1 MATQSFINKFLD
13 KNNNKSGIAMATN
26 QEIVSRSWK
35 FDSIFKV
42 LAGIIYGFFF
52 GMLPASFIFN
62 NSITSASNVSIFE
75 ICAIVGLFA
84 IGIFSFIFIFWLFK
98 GEIKRTHPFSYAI
111 VHFVNGFLLSL
122 CILIPT
128 ILAPNS
134 NDDKRYLIFAIG
146 LGVWALLMIVLNFIV
161 LWRYK
166 KEYPLT
172 WSRIAFSS
180 ASFLFLGV
188 TQYFTYLAKTNARDS
203 FVTNQSTFLLIV
215 TLASFIISLLVFVFG
230 VSYIK
235 RYRDILLGER
245 TQFEIYNIIDWES
258 ARVSSIVISAAT
270 IITYSAALLW
280 NEISKLS
287 IAVYLEIIIDL
298 LLVVPYLSIILY
310 VKIKNMKNKNKAFY
324 SSKIFRSIDNG
335 LLLDFFAWII
345 VVKTVLIQGVL
356 LVDNPT
362 NTENFTKSLILIIS
376 FASIALLY
384 GLTTIFS
391 INVPNLKNI
400 ASSLPTIVMSIL
412 LGLFTILF
420 GGYLQKEEAVNV
432 YIYVFLPLF
441 SLIGM
446 SISTI
451 IKILTVAKIYTIN
464 PNANKEIDEEEE
476 FIANKYLYKTQS
488 GGTIDLEKT
497 TEANYSSVQ
506 QPVQQENNN
515 DSKTEV
521 DQSSGSLN

>member
-111 VHFVNGFLLSL
+111 VHFVNGLLLSL

-134 NDDKRYLIFAIG
+134 NEDKRYLIFAIG
-146 LGVWALLMIVLNFIV
+146 SGVWALLMIFLNFIV

-215 TLASFIISLLVFVFG
+215 TLVFFHYFTSSFCFWCF
-230 VSYIK
+230 
-235 RYRDILLGER
+235 
-245 TQFEIYNIIDWES
+245 IY
-258 ARVSSIVISAAT
+258 
-270 IITYSAALLW
+270 
-280 NEISKLS
+280 
-287 IAVYLEIIIDL
+287 
-298 LLVVPYLSIILY
+298 
-310 VKIKNMKNKNKAFY
+310 
-324 SSKIFRSIDNG
+324 
-335 LLLDFFAWII
+335 
-345 VVKTVLIQGVL
+345 
-356 LVDNPT
+356 
-362 NTENFTKSLILIIS
+362 
-376 FASIALLY
+376 
-384 GLTTIFS
+384 
-391 INVPNLKNI
+391 
-400 ASSLPTIVMSIL
+400 
-412 LGLFTILF
+412 
-420 GGYLQKEEAVNV
+420 
-432 YIYVFLPLF
+432 
-441 SLIGM
+441 
-446 SISTI
+446 
-451 IKILTVAKIYTIN
+451 
-464 PNANKEIDEEEE
+464 
-476 FIANKYLYKTQS
+476 
-488 GGTIDLEKT
+488 
-497 TEANYSSVQ
+497 
-506 QPVQQENNN
+506 
-515 DSKTEV
+515 
-521 DQSSGSLN
+521 

>member
-62 NSITSASNVSIFE
+62 NSITSASNVSVFE

-111 VHFVNGFLLSL
+111 VHFVNGLLLSL

-215 TLASFIISLLVFVFG
+215 TLVFFIISLIVFVFG

-245 TQFEIYNIIDWES
+245 TQFEIYNIRDWES

-280 NEISKLS
+280 NEINKLS
-287 IAVYLEIIIDL
+287 IPVYIEMVIDA
-298 LLVVPYLSIILY
+298 LLVIPYLSIIFY
-310 VKIKNMKNKNKAFY
+310 VKMKNMKSVNKKFY
-324 SSKIFRSIDNG
+324 ASRIFRSIDNG
-335 LLLDFFAWII
+335 ILLDFFAWII
-345 VVKTVLIQGVL
+345 VVKSVL
-356 LVDNPT
+356 LQGILLIDNPLS
-362 NTENFTKSLILIIS
+362 TEKFEKSLILIIS
-376 FASIALLY
+376 FASIVLLY
-384 GLTTIFS
+384 GFTTIFS
-391 INVPNLKNI
+391 INIPNLKNI
-400 ASSLPTIVMSIL
+400 ASSLPTIVMSLL

-420 GGYLQKEEAVNV
+420 GGYLQKEEAVNG
-432 YIYVFLPLF
+432 YIFVFLPLF

-446 SISTI
+446 SISTT
-451 IKILTVAKIYTIN
+451 IKILTVAKIFTIN
-464 PNANKEIDEEEE
+464 PNVDKQIDEEED
-476 FIANKYLYKTQS
+476 FGTSNKYLYKTQS
-488 GGTIDLEKT
+488 GGTINLEETK
-497 TEANYSSVQ
+497 EADYSSIQ
-506 QPVQQENNN
+506 QDNS
-515 DSKTEV
+515 SKANV
-521 DQSSGSLN
+521 DQSNNGSLN